1 MATVMTPEILA
12 IAVAAMSTA
21 AVATI
26 APAVG
31 LRRQDH
37 NKDQQR
43 S

>member
-1 MATVMTPEILA
+1 MATVMTHKILA
-12 IAVAAMSTA
+12 ITVAAMSTT

-31 LRRQDH
+31 LRRQHH